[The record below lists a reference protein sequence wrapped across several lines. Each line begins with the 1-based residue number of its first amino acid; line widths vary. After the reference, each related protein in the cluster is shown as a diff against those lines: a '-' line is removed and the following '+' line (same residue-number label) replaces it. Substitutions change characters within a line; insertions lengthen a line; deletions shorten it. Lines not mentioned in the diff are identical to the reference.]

1 MRVLTDNEEARVV
14 TVGRAMWAAL
24 TESERRRIE
33 AGEGRLNSL
42 TFVTEYVMD
51 ILGCRDA
58 ECDYARLMGILDKIY
73 K

>member
-1 MRVLTDNEEARVV
+1 MRFLTDNEEARVV
-14 TVGRAMWAAL
+14 TVGRAMWTAL

-51 ILGCRDA
+51 IVGCRDA

>member
-1 MRVLTDNEEARVV
+1 MRFLTDNEEARVV

-58 ECDYARLMGILDKIY
+58 ECDYARLMGMLDKI
-73 K
+73 

>member
-1 MRVLTDNEEARVV
+1 MRFLTDNEEARVV

-58 ECDYARLMGILDKIY
+58 ECDYAQLMGILDKIY

>member
-1 MRVLTDNEEARVV
+1 MRFLTDNEEARVV

>member
-1 MRVLTDNEEARVV
+1 MRVLTDNEEARAIA
-14 TVGRAMWAAL
+14 VGRALWVAL
-24 TESERRRIE
+24 TEGERRRIE

-58 ECDYARLMGILDKIY
+58 ECDYTRLMGILDKIFE
-73 K
+73 

>member
-1 MRVLTDNEEARVV
+1 MRFLTDNEEARVV
-14 TVGRAMWAAL
+14 TVGRAMWTAL

-51 ILGCRDA
+51 ILECRDA

>member
-1 MRVLTDNEEARVV
+1 MKVLTDNEEARVIAI
-14 TVGRAMWAAL
+14 GRALWRSL
-24 TESERRRIE
+24 TDGERDRIE

-58 ECDYARLMGILDKIY
+58 ECDYARLMGMLDKIF

>member
-1 MRVLTDNEEARVV
+1 MRFLTDNEEARVV
-14 TVGRAMWAAL
+14 TVGRALWAAL
-24 TESERRRIE
+24 TEGERRRIE

-58 ECDYARLMGILDKIY
+58 ECDYARLMGILDKIF